1 MADRE
6 FIVYQSCSRP
16 KYHIKDFSISWLILL
31 ITGGSRIRIR
41 CVLHLGIQ
49 FIEVMLRDIRLIIFG
64 CKVDLFFVVTRSLDV
79 DSLVVETQ
87 GPIVSL

>member
-31 ITGGSRIRIR
+31 ITGGMGLDFDI
-41 CVLHLGIQ
+41 VFHTWELGIQ
-49 FIEVMLRDIRLIIFG
+49 FMKEYSFDNFRL
-64 CKVDLFFVVTRSLDV
+64 LS
-79 DSLVVETQ
+79 
-87 GPIVSL
+87 